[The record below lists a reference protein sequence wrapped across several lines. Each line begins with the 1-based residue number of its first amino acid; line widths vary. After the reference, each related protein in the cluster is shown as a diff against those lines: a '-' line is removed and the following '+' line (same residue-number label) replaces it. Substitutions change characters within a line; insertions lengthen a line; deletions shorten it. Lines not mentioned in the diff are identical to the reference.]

1 MLRELALRGVDTL
14 IGRLGYIK
22 ASEVPRMAQVLFA
35 GEGMPYQQDFMAST
49 EAEIQKLALTNPWVY
64 ANISLIS
71 RRVALG
77 RLMIEAQDKKGA
89 WTEVPTHDFTRIFE
103 ERPNPYMGQMFVWM
117 YQLFWLLLRGECY
130 WMQVPD
136 KGGTLRQ
143 VYPLPANRIYPVP
156 STTELIAGFCYTPS
170 MTGISKTL
178 KTEHVIFNR
187 LPNPFNYNRG
197 LSPLTAYVLGL
208 QTQQEAEK
216 FDMEDYK
223 QGLTLRHIISL
234 RPEVSDVD
242 ALRYQ
247 REIDE
252 AVKLSRRFMVTR
264 GGDIKV
270 APITIRRGGEDSS
283 ENVQKLSR
291 EKADYIYGIPLGLRT
306 SDATQANATV
316 AERTF
321 ISDTIWPLM
330 VLLSEDLT
338 VQSVE
343 PYYGEG
349 LRAVFEDVRIPDKE
363 LIMKEEK
370 QKWQAMTYD
379 EVREQQGLKKYFAK
393 EIGKQKFTVVDELIK
408 MQFEAELASKAQKEA
423 EPPTTI
429 IPPEGEGPP
438 KDDMGLEDE
447 EPDVVPDAFIDEEGK
462 NSEVY
467 RWLEEGWLPV
477 PFQLIETGSKN
488 GSDVGY
494 WDREGYLPGSA
505 YVAKQS
511 EVKLWAEGRLP
522 EIKHLRGQHPQLS
535 HGRGYAGSG
544 ADRVLVR
551 GRDRAAQRV
560 LNPIKTGLPPEL
572 HAKAEAIVARSDQ
585 ARDDLQLSN
594 ERQTMLMEQ
603 SNKLITEY
611 RNKDLTQKETK
622 ELNDRSLAINAAIIA
637 SQTEPDAILKQYHK
651 DVASE
656 KRALYKH
663 YEGEA
668 LGIREQMANPRVSD
682 TTDAEIGRKMKQLD
696 GAKTDKEGLKI
707 ANEIHELQ
715 AGAPS
720 NRDLLTE
727 PKRSKL
733 DYYTKKTDDM
743 GNPVPLSEYEKTQRG
758 KFRDTVETLI
768 PEYAMPVQ
776 PVGININPNTD
787 RENYAKPNMMM
798 MKFSTADTY
807 THEWGHHFENQSRAA
822 QLRTSKFYRDRTK
835 GEVEQKLSDVMGKK
849 GYRFDEVTKVDKFIH
864 PYMGKKYPGVNTE
877 LFSMGFEL
885 MRRNP
890 KKLARDDP
898 EMFDMIYAI
907 MKSG

>member
-1 MLRELALRGVDTL
+1 MLLRELALRGVDSV
-14 IGRLGYIK
+14 ISRLGYIK
-22 ASEVPRMAQVLFA
+22 ASEVPRIAQVLFA
-35 GEGMPYQQDFMAST
+35 GEGVPYQDFMTNT

-64 ANISLIS
+64 SNISLIS

-77 RLMIEAQDKKGA
+77 RLMIETQDKKGA

-143 VYPLPANRIYPVP
+143 VYPLPANRIYPIP

-170 MTGISKTL
+170 MTGLSTTL
-178 KTEHVIFNR
+178 DTEHVIYNR

-208 QTQQEAEK
+208 QTQQETEK

-242 ALRYQ
+242 AMRYQ

-349 LRAVFEDVRIPDKE
+349 LRAAFEDVRIPDKE

-379 EVREQQGLKKYFAK
+379 EVREQQGLKKYFDK

-408 MQFEAELASKAQKEA
+408 MQFEADLAAKAQEEA
-423 EPPTTI
+423 EPPVTI
-429 IPPEGEGPP
+429 IPPSGEGPSA
-438 KDDMGLEDE
+438 DDVGLEDE
-447 EPDVVPDAFIDEEGK
+447 EVDVVPDAFIDEEGK
-462 NSEVY
+462 GSEVY
-467 RWLEEGWLPV
+467 CWLKEGWIPV
-477 PFQLIETGSKN
+477 PFQLMETGSEN
-488 GSDVGY
+488 GSDIGPDPVT
-494 WDREGYLPGSA
+494 
-505 YVAKQS
+505 
-511 EVKLWAEGRLP
+511 
-522 EIKHLRGQHPQLS
+522 KHLRETRHTHDQRS
-535 HGRGYAGSG
+535 HGPSVAGTG
-544 ADRVLVR
+544 GRAVVR
-551 GRDRAAQRV
+551 KKEAA
-560 LNPIKTGLPPEL
+560 KK
-572 HAKAEAIVARSDQ
+572 AKKSV
-585 ARDDLQLSN
+585 
-594 ERQTMLMEQ
+594 
-603 SNKLITEY
+603 NKIDGIY
-611 RNKDLTQKETK
+611 N
-622 ELNDRSLAINAAIIA
+622 NA
-637 SQTEPDAILKQYHK
+637 PKP
-651 DVASE
+651 SE
-656 KRALYKH
+656 K
-663 YEGEA
+663 
-668 LGIREQMANPRVSD
+668 VF
-682 TTDAEIGRKMKQLD
+682 TDHLLKKMMNSEI
-696 GAKTDKEGLKI
+696 
-707 ANEIHELQ
+707 
-715 AGAPS
+715 
-720 NRDLLTE
+720 
-727 PKRSKL
+727 
-733 DYYTKKTDDM
+733 DM
-743 GNPVPLSEYEKTQRG
+743 Q
-758 KFRDTVETLI
+758 VE
-768 PEYAMPVQ
+768 
-776 PVGININPNTD
+776 
-787 RENYAKPNMMM
+787 
-798 MKFSTADTY
+798 
-807 THEWGHHFENQSRAA
+807 
-822 QLRTSKFYRDRTK
+822 
-835 GEVEQKLSDVMGKK
+835 
-849 GYRFDEVTKVDKFIH
+849 
-864 PYMGKKYPGVNTE
+864 
-877 LFSMGFEL
+877 
-885 MRRNP
+885 
-890 KKLARDDP
+890 
-898 EMFDMIYAI
+898 
-907 MKSG
+907 